1 MNRKAK
7 KFVAL
12 ILSLAMVLSLSG
24 ISNVTMA
31 KAASKKLKI
40 SASKVTVKVK
50 SSKKVTLKNKPK
62 GAKVTWTSKNK
73 KIATVKNGK
82 ITGKK
87 AGNTKVICKV
97 SYKKKG
103 KKVTKKFT
111 VKVTVKK
118 TSAASTTVPAA
129 SAAPTA
135 APQVSPTLPP
145 RSVVGATTA
154 PTDKETSN
162 LGAEGLSAG
171 GVVTKDN
178 GMMRTN
184 WTSKEFMKYMGF
196 GWNYGNSL
204 EARLDAKD
212 VTENTTVSD
221 HENAWNAGLLTQANV
236 DALKKYGI
244 NTIRIPVAWS
254 NMMSNDGKYTIND
267 AYFNRVEE
275 VMNYALN
282 NEMYVI
288 VNIHWD
294 GDWWGQFGD
303 ADQAVRDQAW
313 ARYESFW
320 TQIANRYKDYS
331 DRLIFES
338 ANEELGDR
346 LNDDWI
352 NMSTTYKTGTLTE
365 EEQYETVNKINQ
377 KFVDIVRNSGGNN
390 KYRYLLI
397 AGFNTNIDK
406 TCDDR
411 FVMPTDT
418 VAENGNDKLSISVH
432 YYTPWQYCG
441 GSEFTPSKDNPAQT
455 DWGTDADVAEMH
467 ANFDKMKKFTEQGYG
482 VIIGEFGVQTT
493 GYDGIPK
500 YFKELSTY
508 TMENGMC
515 PVLWDTGTW
524 FSRNDSKFVFDD
536 VTKVLLEVTGSTETF
551 PETGF
556 TTGIWE
562 YEIADESEL
571 TPVYSWTG
579 TWIKND
585 GNPEHTGNTHTFETT
600 EATDGFEV
608 YCNNGYHYWANVFA
622 DWNSITHPYIRV
634 TVKDPDENTGN
645 IKFGYSKF
653 KAKDPTN
660 KETMEQK
667 EMHVIN
673 YEDFDWTGKCISV
686 DKLMLKDADAMYL
699 TFGNYPTI
707 TKIEI
712 FDKK

>member
-12 ILSLAMVLSLSG
+12 ILSLAMVLTLSG
-24 ISNVTMA
+24 ISNVTMG

-50 SSKKVTLKNKPK
+50 SSKKVILKNKPK

-97 SYKKKG
+97 TYKKKG
-103 KKVTKKFT
+103 KKLTKKFT

-118 TSAASTTVPAA
+118 ASAASTTVPAA

-162 LGAEGLSAG
+162 LGAESLSAN

-212 VTENTTVSD
+212 VTANTTVSD

-254 NMMSNDGKYTIND
+254 NMMSKDGKYTIDD

-346 LNDDWI
+346 LNDDWV

-467 ANFDKMKKFTEQGYG
+467 ANFDKMKKFTEEGYG

-508 TMENGMC
+508 TMKNGMC

-585 GNPEHTGNTHTFETT
+585 GNPEHTGNTHAFETT
-600 EATDGFEV
+600 EVTDGFEV

-634 TVKDPDENTGN
+634 TVKDPDKNTGN

-699 TFGNYPTI
+699 TFGSYPTI